1 MNGPYKYYKTGPPDH
16 DLTALV
22 IQSPEPPSRPS
33 EVLRT
38 SKTALREESYSRRHH
53 EETAAGD

>member
-38 SKTALREESYSRRHH
+38 SKTAQREIEGKQKLGFESRI
-53 EETAAGD
+53 